1 MTPLPMAEKTSTA
14 ACICDQ
20 KAPPSVPISPTPTIQ
35 APMMPTAEKM
45 SARTGIA
52 MKAPMKRGATT

>member
-1 MTPLPMAEKTSTA
+1 MSEKTSTA